1 MQRMRREMRLRNL
14 TALIALPVAF
24 AACSPA
30 AEAVEDLPAVSAEAP
45 APATYAID
53 PVHSELSFRVR
64 HLIGRVAG
72 TFNDWE
78 GTLVLD
84 PADLR
89 GGSVEVTVQTASINT
104 LNADRD
110 AHLRTPDFFA
120 ADSFP
125 TMTFRSNS
133 VEVSGDQ
140 VKVHGE
146 LTLRGVT
153 KPVVLDGRYLG
164 RLEEDPWGQE
174 RVAFLATTTIDRQDF
189 GVSFNQ
195 ALETM
200 TMIGDEVEIEI
211 AIEAVRQ

>member
-1 MQRMRREMRLRNL
+1 MMLRAL

-30 AEAVEDLPAVSAEAP
+30 ADVVEDLPSVSSEAP
-45 APATYAID
+45 ASVTYQID

-64 HLIGRVAG
+64 HLVGRVAG
-72 TFNDWE
+72 TFNDWG

-89 GGSVEVTVQTASINT
+89 GGTVEVTVQTASINT

-125 TMTFRSNS
+125 TMTFRSNR
-133 VEVSGDQ
+133 VEVADDQ
-140 VKVHGE
+140 VKIHGD
-146 LTLRGVT
+146 LTLRS
-153 KPVVLDGRYLG
+153 
-164 RLEEDPWGQE
+164 
-174 RVAFLATTTIDRQDF
+174 IDITQQHHRTVCTF
-189 GVSFNQ
+189 TG
-195 ALETM
+195 
-200 TMIGDEVEIEI
+200 I
-211 AIEAVRQ
+211 ANA